1 MILFVSDLHLSADAP
16 AITDRFEAFLG
27 GPVRNAQALFILGD
41 LFEYWAGD
49 DDLDDPLNTRI
60 VRALRGAVEAGVQ
73 VSFLAGNRDFLVGT
87 RFAEAAG
94 IALLDDPY
102 VLSVPAWQF
111 VLTHGDTLCSDD
123 VEYQAFRTQVRQPAW
138 QTRFL
143 DQPLAERKRQIAA
156 IRARS
161 LESKAAKSAAIM
173 DVNAGTTEDFIREHG
188 YATVIHGHTHRP
200 ATHDHI
206 VDGIHCERWVLADW
220 RADGGEAICWD
231 GERLQR
237 LAV

>member
-1 MILFVSDLHLSADAP
+1 MILFVSDLHLSAEVP
-16 AITDRFEAFLG
+16 AITDRFEAFLD
-27 GPVRNAQALFILGD
+27 GPVREAEALFILGD

-49 DDLDDPLNTRI
+49 DDLDDPLNER
-60 VRALRGAVEAGVQ
+60 VARALRRTAEAGVQ
-73 VSFLAGNRDFLVGT
+73 SSFLAGNRDFLVGP

-94 IALLDDPY
+94 IALLNDPY

-111 VLTHGDTLCSDD
+111 VLTHGDALCTDD
-123 VEYQAFRTQVRQPAW
+123 VEYQAFRTQVRQPEW
-138 QTRFL
+138 QARFL
-143 DQPLAERKRQIAA
+143 AQPLAERKRQIAA

-161 LESKAAKSAAIM
+161 QESKAVKSSAIM
-173 DVNAGTTEDFIREHG
+173 DVNAGATEDFLRDHG

-220 RADGGEAICWD
+220 HADRGEAIRWD

-237 LAV
+237 LSV